1 MIAVLLCAGFATRLY
16 PLNRY
21 FPKPL
26 LPVAGRPVIDYL
38 VDQVIE
44 LPEIDEI
51 RIVTNAKYFARF
63 SLWSREWLPH
73 LSARGITLKIYN
85 DGATANENR
94 LGACADLKLVFRQ
107 AVRTGAYLVSAGDNI
122 YLFRIAALWRRFL
135 RSHRHCILALPEK
148 DPGILKNTGVPVF
161 GESNR
166 VLGLLEKP
174 DNPSPGWFCP
184 PLYFLRPSA
193 REVLEDFLGSA
204 APVDAPGHFIDY
216 LCRREPVTAIK
227 LNEKRLDIGS
237 LESYRRADRILR
249 EKRWGRCFDVD
260 KL

>member
-16 PLNRY
+16 PLTRD

-26 LPVAGRPVIDYL
+26 LPVAGRSVIDHL
-38 VDQVIE
+38 MDQIVGLPGIE
-44 LPEIDEI
+44 SIH
-51 RIVTNAKYFARF
+51 IVTNARF
-63 SLWSREWLPH
+63 YAHFTRWRRNWLACLVP
-73 LSARGITLKIYN
+73 RDITLKIYN

-94 LGACADLKLVFRQ
+94 LGACADLQLVFRQ
-107 AVRTGAYLVSAGDNI
+107 AGRTGAYLVSAGDNI
-122 YLFRIAALWRRFL
+122 YLFRIADLWRRFL
-135 RSHRHCILALPEK
+135 RGHRHCILALAEK
-148 DPGILKNTGVPVF
+148 DPEKLKNTGVPVF
-161 GESNR
+161 GESDR

-216 LCRREPVTAIK
+216 LCRSEPVTAIK

-237 LESYRRADRILR
+237 LESYRRADRMLR
-249 EKRWGRCFDVD
+249 GGPGRE
-260 KL
+260 